1 MSWRKCRAAPST
13 EHRPHRRQPRHGQL
27 RCGPESCA
35 GHGRVTWRL
44 LRRRRHAIHLR
55 LRLLRMPG
63 SLLLSGHQRRG
74 LPPAAGAGR
83 RGSLLRVRRVV
94 ASGLRAVVMV
104 VLLLHLQLL
113 LGVLLRGGECHLGV
127 GQPES
132 GEALPGWHPC
142 ELRRIE
148 GCRLREGSS
157 TAS

>member
-1 MSWRKCRAAPST
+1 
-13 EHRPHRRQPRHGQL
+13 
-27 RCGPESCA
+27 
-35 GHGRVTWRL
+35 
-44 LRRRRHAIHLR
+44 
-55 LRLLRMPG
+55 MPG